1 MRLCN
6 CVTTTVTASVTAT
19 VTAALL
25 ATPGAL
31 SVPAHAAGCEAAAPT
46 EGAFPLT
53 TRIHGGPAAYEA
65 GGELRTWRLDLTNN
79 TTRTCTDIHP
89 VLVLVDE
96 RRALT
101 TAQPRLEFYDGHRPR
116 PYPVRFEATDADET
130 IGVFDG
136 DGFAGFTVGPG
147 RTVSVEVRLA
157 IGAGAVPNEVVANAA
172 VIQRHADDGDW
183 VGQSNDY
190 RFRVVAPTA
199 TATDPASAAP
209 VPATPVPATPVPASP
224 VPASPVPASPPA
236 GTPVPGVRDGPART
250 GELAGTGRREAA
262 LRLAG
267 IAFVLL
273 LTGGGVV
280 LLARVRGV
288 GRT

>member
-1 MRLCN
+1 MRLCT
-6 CVTTTVTASVTAT
+6 CVTNTITAT
-19 VTAALL
+19 VTATATAALL
-25 ATPGAL
+25 AAPGAL
-31 SVPAHAAGCEAAAPT
+31 AVPAHAAGCAAATPT
-46 EGAFPLT
+46 DRDFPLT

-65 GGELRTWRLDLTNN
+65 GGEHRTWRLDLTNN
-79 TTRTCTDIHP
+79 TARTCTDIHP

-101 TAQPRLEFYDGHRPR
+101 AAQPRLEFYDGHRAR

-136 DGFAGFTVGPG
+136 DGFPGFTVGPG
-147 RTVSVEVRLA
+147 RTLSVEVRLA
-157 IGAGAVPNEVVANAA
+157 IGAGAVANDIVANAA
-172 VIQRHADDGDW
+172 VVQRHADDGDW

-190 RFRVVAPTA
+190 RFRVLAPDQASTSEPQKES
-199 TATDPASAAP
+199 DPASR
-209 VPATPVPATPVPASP
+209 
-224 VPASPVPASPPA
+224 PPSA
-236 GTPVPGVRDGPART
+236 RPVPGVRDGPAHT
-250 GELAGTGRREAA
+250 GELAGTGRRETA

-267 IAFVLL
+267 IACALL

-280 LLARVRGV
+280 LIARVRGV

>member
-1 MRLCN
+1 MRLCT
-6 CVTTTVTASVTAT
+6 CVTTALTTTAT
-19 VTAALL
+19 TTLTAAMTAALL
-25 ATPGAL
+25 AAPGAL
-31 SVPAHAAGCEAAAPT
+31 STTAHAAGCATTPT
-46 EGAFPLT
+46 DRTFPLT

-65 GGELRTWRLDLTNN
+65 GGEHRTWRLDLTNN
-79 TTRTCTDIHP
+79 TARTCTDIHP

-101 TAQPRLEFYDGHRPR
+101 AAQPRLEFYDGHRPR
-116 PYPVRFEATDADET
+116 AYPVRFEATDADET
-130 IGVFDG
+130 IGVFDAA
-136 DGFAGFTVGPG
+136 GFPGFTVGPG

-157 IGAGAVPNEVVANAA
+157 IGAGAVANDVVANAA

-190 RFRVVAPTA
+190 RFRVVAPDTSDTSDA
-199 TATDPASAAP
+199 SDTPDAPDTSGPASARPA
-209 VPATPVPATPVPASP
+209 VPAAS
-224 VPASPVPASPPA
+224 A
-236 GTPVPGVRDGPART
+236 VPGVRDGAAHT

-262 LRLAG
+262 LRLVG
-267 IAFVLL
+267 IMLALL
-273 LTGGGVV
+273 LTGGGVL

>member
-1 MRLCN
+1 MRLCT
-6 CVTTTVTASVTAT
+6 CVTTTVTAT

-25 ATPGAL
+25 AAPGAL
-31 SVPAHAAGCEAAAPT
+31 AAPALAPAAT
-46 EGAFPLT
+46 CATAPTDRTFPLT

-65 GGELRTWRLDLTNN
+65 GGEHRTWRLDLTNN
-79 TTRTCTDIHP
+79 TARVCTDIHP

-101 TAQPRLEFYDGHRPR
+101 TAQPRLEFYDEHRTR

-136 DGFAGFTVGPG
+136 DGFPGFTVGPG
-147 RTVSVEVRLA
+147 RTVSVRVRLA
-157 IGAGAVPNEVVANAA
+157 IGAGAVANDVVANAA
-172 VIQRHADDGDW
+172 VVQRHDGDGDW

-190 RFRVVAPTA
+190 RFRVVAPA
-199 TATDPASAAP
+199 SSATDPSS
-209 VPATPVPATPVPASP
+209 TR
-224 VPASPVPASPPA
+224 
-236 GTPVPGVRDGPART
+236 PVPGVRDGLPPHI
-250 GELAGTGRREAA
+250 GELAGTGRHDTA

-267 IAFVLL
+267 IALALVLA
-273 LTGGGVV
+273 GAGMM
-280 LLARVRGV
+280 LLARVRPV

>member
-1 MRLCN
+1 MTATLTATATSTL
-6 CVTTTVTASVTAT
+6 TTTLTAT
-19 VTAALL
+19 MTAALI

-31 SVPAHAAGCEAAAPT
+31 SAPAHAATCATTPT
-46 EGAFPLT
+46 DRTFPLT
-53 TRIHGGPAAYEA
+53 TRIHGGPTAYEA
-65 GGELRTWRLDLTNN
+65 GGEHRTWRLDLTNN
-79 TTRTCTDIHP
+79 TARTCTDIHP

-101 TAQPRLEFYDGHRPR
+101 TTQPRLEFYDGHRPR

-136 DGFAGFTVGPG
+136 DGFPGFTVGPG

-157 IGAGAVPNEVVANAA
+157 IDAGAVANDIVANAA

-190 RFRVVAPTA
+190 RFRVVAPAPTSA
-199 TATDPASAAP
+199 PASTSAPTSAPTSAASASADPASP
-209 VPATPVPATPVPASP
+209 R
-224 VPASPVPASPPA
+224 
-236 GTPVPGVRDGPART
+236 PVPGVQDGLPYT

-262 LRLAG
+262 LRLGG

-273 LTGGGVV
+273 LTGGGV
-280 LLARVRGV
+280 LLLVRVRGV

>member
-1 MRLCN
+1 MA
-6 CVTTTVTASVTAT
+6 TTVTAT

-25 ATPGAL
+25 TAPGAL
-31 SVPAHAAGCEAAAPT
+31 AAPARAAGCAT
-46 EGAFPLT
+46 TSTDRAFPLT

-65 GGELRTWRLDLTNN
+65 GGEHRTWRLDLTNN
-79 TTRTCTDIHP
+79 TARTCTDIHP

-101 TAQPRLEFYDGHRPR
+101 TAQPRLEFYDEHRPR

-136 DGFAGFTVGPG
+136 EGFPGFTVGPG
-147 RTVSVEVRLA
+147 RTVSVRVRLA
-157 IGAGAVPNEVVANAA
+157 IGAGAVANDVVANAA
-172 VIQRHADDGDW
+172 VVQRHAGDGDW

-190 RFRVVAPTA
+190 RFRVVAPASTSTSDSGSESA
-199 TATDPASAAP
+199 DPVSTGP
-209 VPATPVPATPVPASP
+209 VPD
-224 VPASPVPASPPA
+224 A
-236 GTPVPGVRDGPART
+236 GDGLPSDL
-250 GELAGTGRREAA
+250 GELAGTGGHDTA

-267 IAFVLL
+267 IALALV
-273 LTGGGVV
+273 LTGGGLM
-280 LLARVRGV
+280 LLARVRPV